1 VDVVVSGEHE
11 TPGDTDFF
19 SFSATAGRYYR
30 IETSNLL
37 PAGESDTILVLY
49 DTDQST
55 VLAEDDQSGSEA
67 NASRILW
74 ACERSDTYYF
84 EVYQFS
90 TLETGS
96 YDVIAAD
103 EGQAPEDDHADEP
116 GPSATG
122 LTLGADP
129 VAGEIAPA
137 GDVDYFSAD
146 VLVDIVYDIETSS
159 LGTGS
164 DTVLSLYSP
173 EGQYLL
179 EDDQG
184 GLEFNASR
192 LIWMASESDTFYAE
206 VSQFLAG
213 STGTYEISARS
224 EGPAAAVITDG
235 TPVAG
240 NLLYAGDI
248 DAFSF
253 QALSGHSYL
262 ITVTTS
268 NVFNRFMIT
277 LLGTD
282 GMTPLAENSFADSNL
297 VWQAPAGGQ
306 YLLIVREDEQG
317 GQYDLSVLDQGL
329 PPADADL
336 DNDGDIDYQDL
347 YLFQGRWQ
355 QGGE

>member
-1 VDVVVSGEHE
+1 
-11 TPGDTDFF
+11 
-19 SFSATAGRYYR
+19 
-30 IETSNLL
+30 
-37 PAGESDTILVLY
+37 
-49 DTDQST
+49 
-55 VLAEDDQSGSEA
+55 
-67 NASRILW
+67 
-74 ACERSDTYYF
+74 
-84 EVYQFS
+84 
-90 TLETGS
+90 
-96 YDVIAAD
+96 
-103 EGQAPEDDHADEP
+103 
-116 GPSATG
+116 
-122 LTLGADP
+122 
-129 VAGEIAPA
+129 
-137 GDVDYFSAD
+137 
-146 VLVDIVYDIETSS
+146 
-159 LGTGS
+159 
-164 DTVLSLYSP
+164 
-173 EGQYLL
+173 
-179 EDDQG
+179 
-184 GLEFNASR
+184 
-192 LIWMASESDTFYAE
+192 MASESATFYAE

-253 QALSGHSYL
+253 QALPGHSYI

-282 GMTPLAENSFADSNL
+282 GMTPLAENSFADTNL
-297 VWQAPAGGQ
+297 VWQAPAGGR
-306 YLLIVREDEQG
+306 YLLIVREDEEG

-355 QGGE
+355 QGDE